1 VSGEVAWT
9 APAAAGPVRATV
21 PVPGSKS
28 QTNRALV
35 LAALASEASTVRG
48 ALRARDTDLM
58 AAALANLGV
67 GVHITHES
75 LSARDYVITPRPL
88 RGPASI
94 DVGLA
99 GTVMRFV
106 PPLAALADGDIR
118 FDGDPQA
125 RVRPM
130 HPILDALVTLGARIV
145 DQGRGTLP
153 FTVVGCGAMRGGT
166 VQMDASAS
174 SQFVSA
180 LLLAGARFEHGVRV
194 EHRGSAVPSLPHI
207 EMTVDMLV
215 ARGVHVEVDVTDP
228 TAATWQVSPG
238 PVAAL
243 DCDIEPDLSNAA
255 PFLAAAMVTA
265 GEVTIPG
272 WPTWTRQ
279 AGDALRHLL
288 AQMGGVVTLDTD
300 GLHVRGPAR
309 LGGLTA
315 DLRDVGELTPV
326 LAGLCA
332 VATEPSHLT
341 GIGHLRGHETDR
353 LTALTTELRRI
364 GAGVDEH
371 PDALTITPGNLRP
384 AHLHTYHDHRMATMA
399 AVVGLVV
406 PGTTVEN
413 IGTTAKTLPDFVR
426 MWEAM
431 LA

>member
-1 VSGEVAWT
+1 
-9 APAAAGPVRATV
+9 
-21 PVPGSKS
+21 
-28 QTNRALV
+28 
-35 LAALASEASTVRG
+35 
-48 ALRARDTDLM
+48 
-58 AAALANLGV
+58 
-67 GVHITHES
+67 
-75 LSARDYVITPRPL
+75 
-88 RGPASI
+88 
-94 DVGLA
+94 
-99 GTVMRFV
+99 
-106 PPLAALADGDIR
+106 
-118 FDGDPQA
+118 
-125 RVRPM
+125 
-130 HPILDALVTLGARIV
+130 
-145 DQGRGTLP
+145 
-153 FTVVGCGAMRGGT
+153 
-166 VQMDASAS
+166 MDASAS